1 MENPWLSLGSDFSK
15 NCGSSDFPWLFV
27 VGSNRSRRRQAAWG
41 QDLKDGGQLIDFDG
55 AVAVEVESAI
65 AQGPAGPI

>member
-1 MENPWLSLGSDFSK
+1 MIVLKNVDLPIFHGFLLSVATGPA
-15 NCGSSDFPWLFV
+15 G
-27 VGSNRSRRRQAAWG
+27 RRRQAAWG

-65 AQGPAGPI
+65 AQGPEGSI